1 MNKAY
6 LLMLCLISASFTG
19 CLEDEVEYT
28 TQEETIQQENEV
40 IFNVTQDS
48 NNVYYVI
55 VLKVKEKVDLTDLSF
70 YLRDETGSTY
80 VGGNGFGDIGMKMRG
95 EEAHG
100 IDTSYSG
107 NNENLKNR
115 AEVIEND
122 DGSTYP
128 VKYSDNDRD
137 GKISAGDEMKAYGYD
152 VGPVYPGWKI
162 DVKDDLTNQIIGS
175 AKLGEYTGNVESTG
189 ADWTFMTYISDSD
202 LEYFSIE
209 DMIEMERV
217 GSTDKVNIVV
227 QIDRW
232 DGYDKPD
239 WNDESNGDWETAKRY
254 LMTKENKG
262 DHVIGSTAIEDIGEI
277 NTGDPDELVKFVQWA
292 QTNYPAEHYALNIW
306 NHGSG
311 ATGVAYEQSCPDYCW
326 YYGNEADKLELS
338 EIDSA
343 LKEIT
348 NNGENK
354 LDIVGFDA
362 CLMSTIEVVEAVAPY
377 SDIMIG
383 SEILEPGNGWD
394 YSFLQLLVDN
404 PTTTPE
410 QLGAKIVDTFV
421 AQGQTVAESYALT
434 MLDMRMAEYTIDSI
448 NALAELKDSTSLISD
463 LEAIRPNS
471 VHVEPGDSSSAVDL
485 LHLLNSLSEYTTD
498 SKVKMAADRAASNV
512 SAMILKAEFNGDPN
526 DIDTT
531 GMTGISILFPN
542 LENEWAKRTKGM
554 SENNQWGELM
564 EDYYDEQEDDLVLF
578 FNESSL
584 IYNTDD
590 FDGDGFNDS
599 ISLALEIESLSD
611 GVYGNLTLDVFNNRG
626 YWIDGI
632 EYDFEMNSD
641 EIVYLD
647 LWDVYYVHMLEDG
660 ESDLL
665 RIEAVLSIV
674 NTDGTQTLQDWVE
687 TPYEYLT
694 AFNESREIPMLDNT
708 IKIGFMN
715 PITGPVEDLAYGIW
729 WGADQAIGDLND
741 MYPDFDFELIE
752 VNSGCD
758 GDMAQSAALD
768 LIDEGVVAV
777 IGAACSGASM
787 AANNILSEYGIPMI
801 SYASSNPGL
810 SDEAEYPLFY
820 RVVPSDAIQGPAGVA
835 MMVDAGVTNESL
847 AILHMTNDY
856 GFGLADSI
864 KSAWEVNG
872 ELCSAGM
879 QGYDETASEFSGLVS
894 AIIDD
899 ENCEAV
905 YLSSFQTDAAGIIE
919 ELHNQG
925 WDGQIFAGDG
935 ASGSDLYGQMT
946 DHSMLGDVTVTS
958 PRESVSYGDFEQRYD
973 DNAEEVGGIKYFA
986 LTAYDSTMILGKAI
1000 AEYDEHHE
1008 LTDSIEQV
1016 GTNYEGASG
1025 VINFMENG
1033 DSTGSG
1039 FDICTYSGDTS
1050 DANGGYSCN
1059 RFWTVENGVQEY

>member
-1 MNKAY
+1 
-6 LLMLCLISASFTG
+6 MLCLVSASFTG
-19 CLEDEVEYT
+19 CIEDDNYDTVTDT
-28 TQEETIQQENEV
+28 TDDSTSDEIADNTENTSET
-40 IFNVTQDS
+40 D
-48 NNVYYVI
+48 
-55 VLKVKEKVDLTDLSF
+55 
-70 YLRDETGSTY
+70 
-80 VGGNGFGDIGMKMRG
+80 
-95 EEAHG
+95 
-100 IDTSYSG
+100 
-107 NNENLKNR
+107 NEN
-115 AEVIEND
+115 
-122 DGSTYP
+122 T
-128 VKYSDNDRD
+128 
-137 GKISAGDEMKAYGYD
+137 
-152 VGPVYPGWKI
+152 
-162 DVKDDLTNQIIGS
+162 TNVS
-175 AKLGEYTGNVESTG
+175 EG

-202 LEYFSIE
+202 LEYFAIE

-217 GSTDKVNIVV
+217 GSTDNVNIVV

-239 WNDESNGDWETAKRY
+239 WNDDSNGDWETAKRY
-254 LMTKENKG
+254 LITKENKG

-277 NTGDPDELVKFVQWA
+277 NTGNPDELVEFVQWA
-292 QTNYPAEHYALNIW
+292 QANYPAEHYALNIW

-383 SEILEPGNGWD
+383 SEILEPGDGWD
-394 YSFLQLLVDN
+394 YSFLQLIVDN
-404 PTTTPE
+404 PATTPE

-421 AQGQTVAESYALT
+421 AQGQTSGESYALT
-434 MLDMRMAEYTIDSI
+434 MLNMTIAEYAINSI
-448 NALAELKDSTSLISD
+448 NALAELKDTTSLVSD
-463 LEAIRPNS
+463 LDAIRSNS

-498 SKVKMAADRAASNV
+498 DEVKIAANQAAANV
-512 SAMILKAEFNGDPN
+512 SAMIMKAEFDGKPS

-531 GMTGISILFPN
+531 GMTGVSILFPN
-542 LENEWAKRTKGM
+542 LEDEWAKRTKGM
-554 SENNQWGELM
+554 SENNQWSELM

-584 IYNTDD
+584 IYDTDD
-590 FDGDGFNDS
+590 FDEDGFNDS

-665 RIEAVLSIV
+665 RIEAVLSLV

-694 AFNESREIPMLDNT
+694 AFNESREIPTFDNT

-715 PITGPVEDLAYGIW
+715 PTTGPVEDLAYGFW

-741 MYPDFDFELIE
+741 MYPDLDFELIE

-758 GDMAQSAALD
+758 GDMAQSAAYD

-787 AANNILSEYGIPMI
+787 AANQVLSAAGIPMI
-801 SYASSNPGL
+801 SYASTNAGL

-820 RVVPSDAIQGPAGVA
+820 RVVPSDASQGPAGVA
-835 MMVDAGVTNESL
+835 MMLDAGVTNESL
-847 AILHMTNDY
+847 AILHMTDDY

-864 KSAWEVNG
+864 KATWEVNG
-872 ELCSAGM
+872 ELCSAGI
-879 QGYDETASEFSGLVS
+879 QGYDEPATDFSALVS

-905 YLSSFQTDAAGIIE
+905 YLSSYLEDAAGIIE

-935 ASGSDLYGQMT
+935 ASPWDGSDLYDYMA
-946 DHSMLGDVTVTS
+946 DYSMLEGVTVTS

-1039 FDICTYSGDTS
+1039 YDICTYSGDPD
-1050 DANGGYSCN
+1050 DANEGYSCN
-1059 RFWTVENGVQEY
+1059 RFWTVENGIQEY